1 MDRITKAALIGL
13 VVVVVGMAG
22 FALWPVQARGDS
34 CGPAV
39 AQAFRQVDD
48 PQRLDLVDIRERAE
62 AIQANPLGTETRQSV
77 LTEDIIENAQNAKD
91 RACRDAGRSRMTRTV
106 GIGVGLSVV
115 IGSAWWIAR
124 R

>member
-39 AQAFRQVDD
+39 AQAFR
-48 PQRLDLVDIRERAE
+48 
-62 AIQANPLGTETRQSV
+62 
-77 LTEDIIENAQNAKD
+77 
-91 RACRDAGRSRMTRTV
+91 
-106 GIGVGLSVV
+106 
-115 IGSAWWIAR
+115 
-124 R
+124 